1 MAPKNQNKLCCIPF
15 EQMVTMGLTKVV
27 VVQYF
32 IVQNYKNSN
41 TSIFIYKGLYL
52 IMFLIFACL
61 FISMSVAYTKIYI
74 NNYCLE

>member
-1 MAPKNQNKLCCIPF
+1 
-15 EQMVTMGLTKVV
+15 MVTMGLTKVV

-52 IMFLIFACL
+52 IMF
-61 FISMSVAYTKIYI
+61 
-74 NNYCLE
+74 